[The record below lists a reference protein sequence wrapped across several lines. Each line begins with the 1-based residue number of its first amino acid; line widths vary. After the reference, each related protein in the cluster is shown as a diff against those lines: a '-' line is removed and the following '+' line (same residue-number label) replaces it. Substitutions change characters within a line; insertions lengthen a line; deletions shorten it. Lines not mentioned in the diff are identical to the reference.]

1 MAIKGFQELLAEA
14 NAAIESIS
22 VLEAV
27 ELVDGGQVVFV
38 DVREG
43 EERAKGAIPGSVHVP
58 RGFLEFVADPGGP
71 MHQPE
76 LSSGR
81 RLILVCASGGRSALA
96 TKTLKDMGIANVA
109 NMVGGMQAWMQAG
122 GPME

>member
-1 MAIKGFQELLAEA
+1 MLIKGFQELLAEA

-22 VLEAV
+22 VQEAV
-27 ELVDGGQVVFV
+27 SLVGGGQVVFV

-43 EERAKGAIPGSVHVP
+43 EERAQGAIPGSVHVP
-58 RGFLEFVADPGGP
+58 RGFLEFVADPVSP
-71 MHQPE
+71 MHKPE

-81 RLILVCASGGRSALA
+81 RLILVCGSGGRSALA
-96 TKTLKDMGIANVA
+96 TKTLKDMGIANAA